1 MKPDEIK
8 SLFTYSCYHTE
19 SRSGEQFVSEHS
31 LTYQIA
37 GNLALSDG
45 QKTVV
50 SKPGSLVLVK
60 RNNLVKFVKTPPEGA
75 DFESISLRFSQ
86 ELLRATSIEYGFK
99 AKTTSTKSFPVVQ
112 FKMNDLLKSF
122 ISSLLAYHRSY
133 KSLSSAMI
141 ELKIKEGI
149 LTMIEAKPEM
159 KEVLFNFSD
168 PHKINLEAYMNQN
181 FHFNV
186 HLDRFAYMTGRSLAT
201 FKRDFQKIYGTTP
214 GKWLVHKRLQMA
226 HFLITERHKHPSD
239 IYLDLGFEDLSHFS
253 YAFKK
258 EFGQAPS
265 KVPIAKP
272 STSISPRTLPSTP

>member
-1 MKPDEIK
+1 MSSDEVK

-37 GNLALSDG
+37 GNLSLFDG
-45 QKTVV
+45 GKTVI
-50 SKPGSLVLVK
+50 SKPDSIVLVK
-60 RNNLVKFVKTPPEGA
+60 RNNLLKFVKTPPEGA

-86 ELLRATSIEYGFK
+86 ELLRRISLEYGFK
-99 AKTTSTKSFPVVQ
+99 AKTTSKESFPVVQ

-122 ISSLLAYHRSY
+122 ISSLLSYHRSY
-133 KSLSSAMI
+133 KSLTVAMI
-141 ELKIKEGI
+141 ELK
-149 LTMIEAKPEM
+149 M
-159 KEVLFNFSD
+159 KEAVLMMVEARPELKDVFFNFSD

-186 HLDRFAYMTGRSLAT
+186 SIDRFAYLTGRSLAS

-214 GKWLVHKRLQMA
+214 GKWLVHKRLHAA
-226 HFLITERHKHPSD
+226 HFLIKERHKNASE

-265 KVPIAKP
+265 
-272 STSISPRTLPSTP
+272 RMG

>member
-1 MKPDEIK
+1 MRSDEIK
-8 SLFTYSCYHTE
+8 ALFTYSCYHTE
-19 SRSGEQFVSEHS
+19 SRSGEQFVSEHV

-45 QKTVV
+45 QKTVT
-50 SKPGSLVLVK
+50 SQADSIVLVK
-60 RNNLVKFVKTPPEGA
+60 RNNLLKFVKTPPPGA

-86 ELLRATSIEYGFK
+86 ELLRAISIEYGFK
-99 AKTTSTKSFPVVQ
+99 AKATTSVSFPVVQ
-112 FKMNDLLKSF
+112 FKMNELLKSF
-122 ISSLLAYHRSY
+122 ISSLMAYHHSY
-133 KSLSSAMI
+133 KSLSNAMI

-149 LTMIEAKPEM
+149 LTVIESKPEL
-159 KEVLFNFSD
+159 KDVLFNFSD
-168 PHKINLEAYMNQN
+168 PHKIDLEAYMNQN

-186 HLDRFAYMTGRSLAT
+186 HLDRFAYLTGRSLAT

-214 GKWLVHKRLQMA
+214 GKWLVHKRLHAA
-226 HFLITERHKHPSD
+226 HFLITERHKNPSD

-265 KVPIAKP
+265 RV
-272 STSISPRTLPSTP
+272 S

>member
-1 MKPDEIK
+1 MIRSDEIK

-19 SRSGEQFVSEHS
+19 SRSGEQFVKEHS

-37 GNLALSDG
+37 GNLALTDG

-50 SKPGSLVLVK
+50 SKPDSIVLVK
-60 RNNLVKFVKTPPEGA
+60 RNNLLRFVKTPPEGA

-99 AKTTSTKSFPVVQ
+99 AKATSTKSFPVVQ
-112 FKMNDLLKSF
+112 FKMNDLLKSL
-122 ISSLLAYHRSY
+122 ISSLLAYHRSN
-133 KSLSSAMI
+133 KLNATMI
-141 ELKIKEGI
+141 ELKIKETI
-149 LTMIEAKPEM
+149 LTLIETKPDL
-159 KEVLFNFSD
+159 KNVLFNFSD
-168 PHKINLEAYMNQN
+168 PHKIDLEAYMNQN

-186 HLDRFAYMTGRSLAT
+186 HLDRFAYLTGRSLAA

-214 GKWLVHKRLQMA
+214 GKWLVHKRLHAA
-226 HFLITERHKHPSD
+226 HFLITKHHKSPSD

-265 KVPIAKP
+265 RVG
-272 STSISPRTLPSTP
+272 

>member
-1 MKPDEIK
+1 MKSDEIK

-45 QKTVV
+45 QRTVV
-50 SKPGSLVLVK
+50 SKPGSIILVK
-60 RNNLVKFVKTPPEGA
+60 RNNLLKFVKTPPVGA
-75 DFESISLRFSQ
+75 DFESLSLRFSQ
-86 ELLRATSIEYGFK
+86 DLLRAMSVEYGFK
-99 AKTTSTKSFPVVQ
+99 TKSTSAKSFPVVQ
-112 FKMNDLLKSF
+112 FEMNDLLKSF
-122 ISSLLAYHRSY
+122 ISSLLAYHRSH
-133 KSLSSAMI
+133 KSLSTALM

-149 LTMIEAKPEM
+149 LTVIEAKPEL
-159 KEVLFNFSD
+159 KRVLFNFSD

-214 GKWLVHKRLQMA
+214 GKWLMRKRLHAA
-226 HFLITERHKHPSD
+226 HFLITDRHKNPSD

-258 EFGQAPS
+258 EFGQSPS
-265 KVPIAKP
+265 QMK
-272 STSISPRTLPSTP
+272 